1 MEALK
6 FYTISIIS
14 NRHTDII
21 ISTISLV
28 NKLTKDR
35 CYVILNFV
43 SYYINIIRC

>member
-14 NRHTDII
+14 NRHTD

-35 CYVILNFV
+35 CYVILNFF